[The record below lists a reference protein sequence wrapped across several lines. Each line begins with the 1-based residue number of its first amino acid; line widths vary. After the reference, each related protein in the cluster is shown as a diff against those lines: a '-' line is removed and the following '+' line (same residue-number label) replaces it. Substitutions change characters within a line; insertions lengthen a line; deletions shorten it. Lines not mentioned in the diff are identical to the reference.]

1 MSVSEI
7 YPDRVLVIRILS
19 LSLQVDFAE
28 TRSAGINGSV
38 A

>member
-1 MSVSEI
+1 MSEI
-7 YPDRVLVIRILS
+7 YSDRVPVIRNLS
-19 LSLQVDFAE
+19 LSLQVDFVE

>member
-1 MSVSEI
+1 MSEI
-7 YPDRVLVIRILS
+7 YSDRVLVIRNLS

-28 TRSAGINGSV
+28 TCSAGINGSV